1 MLDIKFTSVVSFLG
15 FIPKSIISMLWLHKL
30 LLAMVTV
37 PLKWLLKVNSIPSDL
52 EAELG
57 IDKTRPIV
65 YLLRTRSVTDQLA
78 LKMSA
83 EALGLPKPTLNMSIS
98 DKHQSSCLFL
108 HNPRSVLSRNIKVTS
123 IQEDAVKL
131 FSLHRENLEL
141 DIQIVPVCILWGR
154 SPNKNPSGWSD
165 VLANQMSPSWLRK
178 FFIVLFLGRDNF
190 VCYSKAVSSR
200 KMIALKGTDE
210 EIAHKLIRVAGTHFY
225 RRHQTLTGPN
235 ILERHQLYN
244 SVLGSKSL
252 RKAIIEEARS
262 KHLSHQQAKQKAK
275 KYVDEIA
282 ADYRPGLI
290 RLAEKIL
297 TKIWNKV
304 YNGIEVKHADKV
316 RALAQNG
323 HEIIY
328 VPCHRSHMDYLLL
341 TYVIYHEGL
350 VTPHI
355 AAGINLNFRPVGGL
369 LRKAGAFYLRRSF
382 AGNKL
387 YTAVF
392 REYLELLFNKGYS
405 VKYFPEG
412 GRSRTGRLL
421 PPKTGMLAMTLQA
434 LIKGINRPVSIVPV
448 YIGYEH
454 VMEVSSYLKELNGTG
469 KKKESFLQIFSAIKK
484 LKNYGYGFLN
494 FGEPINLSNYLD
506 GKVPNWRDEQD
517 SHGDKKPKWLTPVVN
532 ELANDVMS
540 RINHTAAVSG
550 MSICAMC
557 LLSAKKHTMV
567 QSELEQAIDHFLE
580 LLRDAPYS
588 ELATVPKIS
597 GKKLLE
603 NTLKLKKFSVSEDSF
618 GKIITLQNTDAV
630 ALTYYRNNILH
641 LFALP
646 GLIAAIVFANKS
658 LAKERILLLVAKLYP
673 LLKREL
679 FIYMSAEQAATYAES
694 LLSKML
700 EMGLLETNNGQI
712 QTPAANSEAF
722 YSAWLLNRSIQ
733 ETLHRYA
740 VVLTLLSRQK
750 QVSRTELEKK
760 SAQFAERLAALHGIN
775 SPEFFDKKV
784 LATFINAL
792 KENALIEASENG
804 QLRYSE
810 KSEALRKDV
819 INLIAPEIAQRLQQI

>member
-1 MLDIKFTSVVSFLG
+1 M
-15 FIPKSIISMLWLHKL
+15 
-30 LLAMVTV
+30 
-37 PLKWLLKVNSIPSDL
+37 
-52 EAELG
+52 
-57 IDKTRPIV
+57 
-65 YLLRTRSVTDQLA
+65 
-78 LKMSA
+78 
-83 EALGLPKPTLNMSIS
+83 
-98 DKHQSSCLFL
+98 
-108 HNPRSVLSRNIKVTS
+108 
-123 IQEDAVKL
+123 
-131 FSLHRENLEL
+131 HRENSEL
-141 DIQIVPVCILWGR
+141 DIQIVPVSILWGR
-154 SPNKNPSGWSD
+154 APNKNTSGWSD
-165 VLANQMSPSWLRK
+165 VIANQMSPSWLRK

-200 KMIALKGTDE
+200 KMVELKGSDE
-210 EIAHKLIRVAGTHFY
+210 DIAHKLIRVAGTHFY

-235 ILERHQLYN
+235 ILERHQLHN
-244 SVLGSKSL
+244 SVLGAKSI
-252 RKAIIEEARS
+252 RKAIVEEARS
-262 KHLSHQQAKQKAK
+262 KKLSHQQAKQQAK
-275 KYVDEIA
+275 KYINEIA

-290 RLAEKIL
+290 RLAEKLL
-297 TKIWNKV
+297 TKIWNKI
-304 YNGIEVKHADKV
+304 YNGIEVRHADKV

-355 AAGINLNFRPVGGL
+355 AAGINLNFPPIGGI

-421 PPKTGMLAMTLQA
+421 PPKTGMLAMTLHA
-434 LIKGINRPVSIVPV
+434 LIKGINRHVSIVPV

-469 KKKESFLQIFSAIKK
+469 KKKESFFQIFSAIKK

-494 FGEPINLSNYLD
+494 FGEPINLTNYLD
-506 GKVPNWRDEQD
+506 QQVPNWRDEQEK
-517 SHGDKKPKWLTPVVN
+517 SGDKKPKWLTPVVN
-532 ELANDVMS
+532 VHATDIVN
-540 RINHTAAVSG
+540 RINQTAEESG
-550 MSICAMC
+550 MSFCAIG
-557 LLSAKKHTMV
+557 LLSAKKHAMA
-567 QSELEQAIDHFLE
+567 QSELIQAIDHFLE

-588 ELATVPKIS
+588 ELATLPKIS
-597 GKKLLE
+597 GEKLLE
-603 NTLKLKKFSVSEDSF
+603 NTIKLNKFDVSEDSF
-618 GKIITLQNTDAV
+618 GKIISLKNQNAV

-646 GLIAAIVFANKS
+646 GLIAAIVFAHKG
-658 LAKERILLLVAKLYP
+658 LAKKQILLMVAKLYP

-679 FIYMSAEQAATYAES
+679 FMYMNEDQAAEYTES

-700 EMGLLETNNGQI
+700 EMGLFETNKTEI
-712 QTPAANSEAF
+712 QPPPANSKAF
-722 YSAWLLNRSIQ
+722 YSSWLLNRSIQ

-740 VVLTLLSRQK
+740 VVLTLLSRQE
-750 QVSRTELEKK
+750 QVSRAELERK
-760 SAQFAERLAALHGIN
+760 SAQFAERLSALHGIN

-784 LATFINAL
+784 LSTFINAL
-792 KENALIEASENG
+792 KENALIEAGIDGKLRHSE
-804 QLRYSE
+804 Q
-810 KSEALRKDV
+810 SEALRTDV

>member
-1 MLDIKFTSVVSFLG
+1 
-15 FIPKSIISMLWLHKL
+15 MLWLHRL
-30 LLAMVTV
+30 LLAIVTV
-37 PLKWLLKVNSIPSDL
+37 PVKWLIKVNSTPSDL
-52 EAELG
+52 EVELG

-83 EALGLPKPTLNMSIS
+83 VALGLPKPTLNVAI
-98 DKHQSSCLFL
+98 DDQRYSSCLFL
-108 HNPRSVLSRNIKVTS
+108 QKPKSVLNRKTKGTS
-123 IQEDAVKL
+123 IQEDAAKL
-131 FSLHRENLEL
+131 FRLHRENSDL
-141 DIQIVPVCILWGR
+141 DIQIVPVSILWGR
-154 SPNKNPSGWSD
+154 APGKDTSGWTD
-165 VLANQMSPSWLRK
+165 VIANQVSPSWLRK

-200 KMIALKGTDE
+200 KMLELRGSDE

-244 SVLGSKSL
+244 SVLGAKSV
-252 RKAIIEEARS
+252 RKAIIGEARS
-262 KHLSHQQAKQKAK
+262 KQLSHQQAKQQAK
-275 KYVDEIA
+275 KYVAEIA

-297 TKIWNKV
+297 TKIWNKI
-304 YNGIEVKHADKV
+304 YNGIEVRHADKV

-341 TYVIYHEGL
+341 TYVIYHQGL

-355 AAGINLNFRPVGGL
+355 AAGINLNFRPVGGI

-387 YTAVF
+387 YSAVF

-434 LIKGINRPVSIVPV
+434 LIKGVNRPVSIVPV

-469 KKKESFLQIFSAIKK
+469 KKKESFFQIFSAIKK

-494 FGEPINLSNYLD
+494 FGEPINLTNYLD
-506 GKVPNWRDEQD
+506 KQVPNWRDEQENN
-517 SHGDKKPKWLTPVVN
+517 GDKKPKWLTPVVN
-532 ELANDVMS
+532 ELATDVMG
-540 RINHTAAVSG
+540 RINQTAAVSG
-550 MSICAMC
+550 MSICAIC
-557 LLSAKKHTMV
+557 LLSAKKHAMA
-567 QSELEQAIDHFLE
+567 QPELEQAIDHFLE
-580 LLRDAPYS
+580 LLREAPYS
-588 ELATVPKIS
+588 QLATLPKIT

-603 NTLKLKKFSVSEDSF
+603 NTLKLNKFNVSEDSF
-618 GKIITLQNTDAV
+618 GKIISLKGQNAV

-658 LAKERILLLVAKLYP
+658 LSKPQILMLVAKLYP

-679 FIYMSAEQAATYAES
+679 FMYMSTEQAASYTES
-694 LLSKML
+694 LLTKML
-700 EMGLLETNNGQI
+700 EMGLLETNGSDIQI
-712 QTPAANSEAF
+712 PAADSEEF
-722 YSAWLLNRSIQ
+722 YSAWLLSRSIQ

-740 VVLTLLSRQK
+740 VVLTLLSK
-750 QVSRTELEKK
+750 QERVSRSVLEKK

-784 LATFINAL
+784 LSTFIQAL
-792 KENALIEASENG
+792 KENALIEADDDG
-804 QLRYSE
+804 QLCHSE
-810 KSEALRKDV
+810 LSEALKTQV
-819 INLIAPEIAQRLQQI
+819 INLIAPEIAHRLQQI

>member
-1 MLDIKFTSVVSFLG
+1 
-15 FIPKSIISMLWLHKL
+15 MLWLHKL

-37 PLKWLLKVNSIPSDL
+37 PMKWLVKVNSIPSDL

-57 IDKTRPIV
+57 IDKNRPIV
-65 YLLRTRSVTDQLA
+65 YLLRTRSVTDQLV

-83 EALGLPKPTLNMSIS
+83 VALGLPRPTLDMNITGQSY
-98 DKHQSSCLFL
+98 SSCLFL
-108 HNPRSVLSRNIKVTS
+108 QKPRSVLNRKIKGTS
-123 IQEDAVKL
+123 IQEDAAKL
-131 FSLHRENLEL
+131 FSMHRENSEL
-141 DIQIVPVCILWGR
+141 DIQIVPVSILWGR
-154 SPNKNPSGWSD
+154 APNKNTSGWSD
-165 VLANQMSPSWLRK
+165 VIANQMSPSWLRK

-200 KMIALKGTDE
+200 KMVELKGSDE
-210 EIAHKLIRVAGTHFY
+210 DIAHKLIRVAGTHFY

-235 ILERHQLYN
+235 ILERHQLHN
-244 SVLGSKSL
+244 SVLGAKSI
-252 RKAIIEEARS
+252 RKAIVEEARS
-262 KHLSHQQAKQKAK
+262 KKLSHQQAKQQAK
-275 KYVDEIA
+275 KYINEIA

-290 RLAEKIL
+290 RLAEKLL
-297 TKIWNKV
+297 TKIWNKI
-304 YNGIEVKHADKV
+304 YNGIEVRHADKV

-355 AAGINLNFRPVGGL
+355 AAGINLNFPPVGGI

-421 PPKTGMLAMTLQA
+421 PPKTGMLAMTLHA

-469 KKKESFLQIFSAIKK
+469 KKKESFFQIFSAIKK

-494 FGEPINLSNYLD
+494 FGEPINLTNYLD
-506 GKVPNWRDEQD
+506 QQIPNWRDEQEK
-517 SHGDKKPKWLTPVVN
+517 SGDKKPTWLTPVVN
-532 ELANDVMS
+532 LLATDVMS
-540 RINHTAAVSG
+540 RINQTAAVSG

-557 LLSAKKHTMV
+557 LLSAKKHAMA
-567 QSELEQAIDHFLE
+567 QSELIQAIDHFLE

-588 ELATVPKIS
+588 ELATLPKIS
-597 GKKLLE
+597 GEKLLE
-603 NTLKLKKFSVSEDSF
+603 NTIKLNKFDVSEDSF
-618 GKIITLQNTDAV
+618 GKIISLKNQNAV
-630 ALTYYRNNILH
+630 ALTYYRNNISH

-646 GLIAAIVFANKS
+646 GLIAAIVFAHKG
-658 LAKERILLLVAKLYP
+658 LAKKQILLMVAKLYP

-679 FIYMSAEQAATYAES
+679 FIYMNEDQAAEYTES

-700 EMGLLETNNGQI
+700 EMGLFETNKTEI
-712 QTPAANSEAF
+712 QPPPANSKAF
-722 YSAWLLNRSIQ
+722 YSSWLLNRSIQ

-740 VVLTLLSRQK
+740 VVLTLLSRQE
-750 QVSRTELEKK
+750 QVSRAELERK
-760 SAQFAERLAALHGIN
+760 SAQFAERLSALHGIN

-784 LATFINAL
+784 LSTFINAL
-792 KENALIEASENG
+792 KENALIEAGVDGKLRHSG
-804 QLRYSE
+804 Q
-810 KSEALRKDV
+810 SEALRTDV

>member
-1 MLDIKFTSVVSFLG
+1 
-15 FIPKSIISMLWLHKL
+15 MLWLHKL

-37 PLKWLLKVNSIPSDL
+37 PMKWLVKVNSIPSDL

-57 IDKTRPIV
+57 IDKNRPIV
-65 YLLRTRSVTDQLA
+65 YLLRTRSVTDQLV

-83 EALGLPKPTLNMSIS
+83 VALGLPRPTLDMNITGQSY
-98 DKHQSSCLFL
+98 SSCLFL
-108 HNPRSVLSRNIKVTS
+108 QKPRSVLNRKIKGTS
-123 IQEDAVKL
+123 IQEDAAKL
-131 FSLHRENLEL
+131 FSMHRENSEL
-141 DIQIVPVCILWGR
+141 DIQIVPVSILWGR
-154 SPNKNPSGWSD
+154 APNKNTSGWSD
-165 VLANQMSPSWLRK
+165 VIANQMSPSWLRK

-200 KMIALKGTDE
+200 KMVELKGSDE
-210 EIAHKLIRVAGTHFY
+210 DIAHKLIRVAGTHFY

-235 ILERHQLYN
+235 ILERHQLHN
-244 SVLGSKSL
+244 SVLGAKSI
-252 RKAIIEEARS
+252 RKAIVEEARS
-262 KHLSHQQAKQKAK
+262 KKLSHQQAKQQAK
-275 KYVDEIA
+275 KYINEIA

-290 RLAEKIL
+290 RLAEKLL
-297 TKIWNKV
+297 TKIWNKI
-304 YNGIEVKHADKV
+304 YNGIEVRHADKV

-355 AAGINLNFRPVGGL
+355 AAGINLNFPPVGGI

-421 PPKTGMLAMTLQA
+421 PPKTGMLAMTLHA

-469 KKKESFLQIFSAIKK
+469 KKKESFFQIFSAIKK

-494 FGEPINLSNYLD
+494 FGEPINLTNYLD
-506 GKVPNWRDEQD
+506 QQIPNWRDEQEK
-517 SHGDKKPKWLTPVVN
+517 SGDKKPTWLTPVVN
-532 ELANDVMS
+532 LLATDVMS
-540 RINHTAAVSG
+540 RINQTAAVSG

-557 LLSAKKHTMV
+557 LLSAKKHAMA
-567 QSELEQAIDHFLE
+567 QSELIQAIDHFLE

-588 ELATVPKIS
+588 ELATLPKIS
-597 GKKLLE
+597 GEKLLE
-603 NTLKLKKFSVSEDSF
+603 NTIKLNKFDVSEDSF
-618 GKIITLQNTDAV
+618 GKIISLKNQNAV
-630 ALTYYRNNILH
+630 ALTYYRNNISH

-646 GLIAAIVFANKS
+646 GLIAAIVFAYKG
-658 LAKERILLLVAKLYP
+658 LAKKQILLMVAKLYP

-679 FIYMSAEQAATYAES
+679 FIYMNEDQAAEYTES

-700 EMGLLETNNGQI
+700 EMGLFETNKTEI
-712 QTPAANSEAF
+712 QPPPANSKAF
-722 YSAWLLNRSIQ
+722 YSSWLLNRSIQ

-740 VVLTLLSRQK
+740 VVLTLLSRQE
-750 QVSRTELEKK
+750 QVSRAELERK
-760 SAQFAERLAALHGIN
+760 SAQFAERLSALHGIN

-784 LATFINAL
+784 LSTFINAL
-792 KENALIEASENG
+792 KENALIEAGVDGKLRHSG
-804 QLRYSE
+804 Q
-810 KSEALRKDV
+810 SEALRTDV

>member
-1 MLDIKFTSVVSFLG
+1 
-15 FIPKSIISMLWLHKL
+15 MLWLHKL

-37 PLKWLLKVNSIPSDL
+37 PMKWLVKVNSIPSDL

-57 IDKTRPIV
+57 IDKNRPIV
-65 YLLRTRSVTDQLA
+65 YLLRTRSVTDQLV

-83 EALGLPKPTLNMSIS
+83 VALGLPRPTLDMNITGQSY
-98 DKHQSSCLFL
+98 SSCLFL
-108 HNPRSVLSRNIKVTS
+108 QKPRSVLNRKIKGTS
-123 IQEDAVKL
+123 IQEDAAKL
-131 FSLHRENLEL
+131 FSMHRENSEL
-141 DIQIVPVCILWGR
+141 DIQIVPVSILWGR
-154 SPNKNPSGWSD
+154 APNKNTSGWSD
-165 VLANQMSPSWLRK
+165 VIANQMSPSWLRK

-200 KMIALKGTDE
+200 KMVELKGSDE
-210 EIAHKLIRVAGTHFY
+210 DIAHKLIRVAGTHFY

-235 ILERHQLYN
+235 ILERHQLHN
-244 SVLGSKSL
+244 SVLGAKSI
-252 RKAIIEEARS
+252 RKAIVEEARS
-262 KHLSHQQAKQKAK
+262 KKLSHQQAKQQAK
-275 KYVDEIA
+275 KYINEIA

-290 RLAEKIL
+290 RLAEKLL
-297 TKIWNKV
+297 TKIWNKI
-304 YNGIEVKHADKV
+304 YNGIEVRHADKV

-355 AAGINLNFRPVGGL
+355 AAGINLNFPPVGGI

-421 PPKTGMLAMTLQA
+421 PPKTGMLAMTLHA

-469 KKKESFLQIFSAIKK
+469 KKKESFFQIFSAIKK

-494 FGEPINLSNYLD
+494 FGEPINLTNYLD
-506 GKVPNWRDEQD
+506 QQIPNWRDEQEK
-517 SHGDKKPKWLTPVVN
+517 SGDKKPTWLTPVVN
-532 ELANDVMS
+532 LLATDVMS
-540 RINHTAAVSG
+540 RINQTAAVSG

-557 LLSAKKHTMV
+557 LLSAKKHAMA
-567 QSELEQAIDHFLE
+567 QSELIQAIDHFLE

-588 ELATVPKIS
+588 ELATLPKIS
-597 GKKLLE
+597 GEKLLE
-603 NTLKLKKFSVSEDSF
+603 NTIKLNKFDVSEDSF
-618 GKIITLQNTDAV
+618 GKIISLKNQNAV
-630 ALTYYRNNILH
+630 ALTYYRNNISH

-646 GLIAAIVFANKS
+646 GLIAAIVFAHKG
-658 LAKERILLLVAKLYP
+658 LAKKQILLMVAKLYP

-679 FIYMSAEQAATYAES
+679 FIYMNEDQAAEYTES

-700 EMGLLETNNGQI
+700 EMGLFETNKTEI
-712 QTPAANSEAF
+712 QPPPANSKAF
-722 YSAWLLNRSIQ
+722 YSSWLLNRSIQ

-740 VVLTLLSRQK
+740 VVLTLLSRQE
-750 QVSRTELEKK
+750 QVSRAELERK
-760 SAQFAERLAALHGIN
+760 SAQFAERLSALHGIN

-784 LATFINAL
+784 LSTFINAL
-792 KENALIEASENG
+792 KENALIEAGIDGKLRHSE
-804 QLRYSE
+804 Q
-810 KSEALRKDV
+810 SEALRTDV

>member
-1 MLDIKFTSVVSFLG
+1 
-15 FIPKSIISMLWLHKL
+15 MLWLHKL
-30 LLAMVTV
+30 LLAMVSV
-37 PLKWLLKVNSIPSDL
+37 PVKWLVKVNSIPSDL
-52 EAELG
+52 ESELG

-83 EALGLPKPTLNMSIS
+83 AVLGLPKPTVSLTIGEQR
-98 DKHQSSCLFL
+98 QSSCLFL
-108 HNPRSVLSRNIKVTS
+108 QKPRSVFNRKTKSTS
-123 IQEDAVKL
+123 IQEDAAKL
-131 FSLHRENLEL
+131 FSLHRENPEL
-141 DIQIVPVCILWGR
+141 DIQIVPVSILWGR
-154 SPNKNPSGWSD
+154 TPEKNTSGWSD
-165 VLANQMSPSWLRK
+165 VIANQMSPSWLRK

-200 KMIALKGTDE
+200 KMMALKGSDE
-210 EIAHKLIRVAGTHFY
+210 DIAHKLIRVAGTHFY
-225 RRHQTLTGPN
+225 RRHQNLTGPN

-244 SVLGSKSL
+244 SVLGAKSV
-252 RKAIIEEARS
+252 RKAIVEEARS
-262 KHLSHQQAKQKAK
+262 KKLNHQQAKLQAK

-290 RLAEKIL
+290 RLAERIL
-297 TKIWNKV
+297 TKIWNKI
-304 YNGIEVKHADKV
+304 YNGIEVRHADKV

-341 TYVIYHEGL
+341 TYVIYHQGL

-387 YTAVF
+387 YAAVF

-434 LIKGINRPVSIVPV
+434 LVKGVNRPISIVPV

-469 KKKESFLQIFSAIKK
+469 KKKESFFQIFSAIKK

-494 FGEPINLSNYLD
+494 FGDPINLTNYLD
-506 GKVPNWRDEQD
+506 QQMPSWRDEQK
-517 SHGDKKPKWLTPVVN
+517 SHSDKKPQWLTPVVN
-532 ELANDVMS
+532 NLATEVMS
-540 RINHTAAVSG
+540 RINQAAAISG
-550 MSICAMC
+550 MSICAIC
-557 LLSAKKHTMV
+557 LLSAKKHAMAE
-567 QSELEQAIDHFLE
+567 SELEQAIEHFLE
-580 LLRDAPYS
+580 LLRDAPFS
-588 ELATVPKIS
+588 ELATLPQIS
-597 GKKLLE
+597 AKKLLE
-603 NTLKLKKFSVSEDSF
+603 NTLKLNKFSVSEDSF
-618 GKIITLQNTDAV
+618 GKIISLKNQNAV

-646 GLIAAIVFANKS
+646 GLIAAIVFVNKGLTKQQIVES
-658 LAKERILLLVAKLYP
+658 VDKLYP

-679 FIYMSAEQAATYAES
+679 FVYMNSEQASEYIA
-694 LLSKML
+694 LLLEKML
-700 EMGLLETNNGQI
+700 AMGLLAANENLI
-712 QTPAANSEAF
+712 QPPAAESKEF
-722 YSAWLLNRSIQ
+722 YSTWLLNRSIQ

-740 VVLTLLSRQK
+740 VVLTLLSKHERINRSQLEQK
-750 QVSRTELEKK
+750 SR
-760 SAQFAERLAALHGIN
+760 QFAERLATLHGIS
-775 SPEFFDKKV
+775 SPEFFDKNV
-784 LATFINAL
+784 LASFINAL
-792 KENALIEASENG
+792 KENKLIEATEDG
-804 QLRYSE
+804 QLRHSE
-810 KSEALRKDV
+810 ESETLKIDV
-819 INLIAPEIAQRLQQI
+819 INLIEPEIAQRLQQI

>member
-1 MLDIKFTSVVSFLG
+1 
-15 FIPKSIISMLWLHKL
+15 MLWLHKL

-37 PLKWLLKVNSIPSDL
+37 PMKWLVKVNSIPSDL

-57 IDKTRPIV
+57 IDKNRPIV

-83 EALGLPKPTLNMSIS
+83 AALGLPRPTLDMNITGQSY
-98 DKHQSSCLFL
+98 SSCLFL
-108 HNPRSVLSRNIKVTS
+108 QKPRSVLNRKIRGTS
-123 IQEDAVKL
+123 IQEDAAKL
-131 FSLHRENLEL
+131 FSMHRENSEL
-141 DIQIVPVCILWGR
+141 DIQIVPVSILWGR
-154 SPNKNPSGWSD
+154 APNKNTSGWSD
-165 VLANQMSPSWLRK
+165 VIANQMSPSWLRK

-200 KMIALKGTDE
+200 KMVELKGSDE
-210 EIAHKLIRVAGTHFY
+210 DIAHKLIRVAGTHFY

-235 ILERHQLYN
+235 ILERHQLHN
-244 SVLGSKSL
+244 SVLGAKSI
-252 RKAIIEEARS
+252 RKAIVEEARS
-262 KHLSHQQAKQKAK
+262 KQLSHQQAKQQAK
-275 KYVDEIA
+275 KYINEIA

-290 RLAEKIL
+290 RLAEKLL
-297 TKIWNKV
+297 TKIWNKI
-304 YNGIEVKHADKV
+304 YNGIEVRHADKV

-355 AAGINLNFRPVGGL
+355 AAGINLNFPPIGGI

-421 PPKTGMLAMTLQA
+421 PPKTGMLAMTLHA

-469 KKKESFLQIFSAIKK
+469 KKKESFFQIFSAIKK

-494 FGEPINLSNYLD
+494 FGEPINLTNYLD
-506 GKVPNWRDEQD
+506 QQVPNWRDEQEK
-517 SHGDKKPKWLTPVVN
+517 SGDKKPKWLTPVVN
-532 ELANDVMS
+532 VLATDVMS
-540 RINHTAAVSG
+540 RINQTAAVSG
-550 MSICAMC
+550 MSICAIC
-557 LLSAKKHTMV
+557 LLSAKKHAMA
-567 QSELEQAIDHFLE
+567 QSELIQAIDHFLE

-588 ELATVPKIS
+588 ELATLPKIS
-597 GKKLLE
+597 GEKLLE
-603 NTLKLKKFSVSEDSF
+603 NTIKLNKFDVSEDSF
-618 GKIITLQNTDAV
+618 GKIISLKNQNAV

-646 GLIAAIVFANKS
+646 GLIAAIVFAHKG
-658 LAKERILLLVAKLYP
+658 LAKKQILLMVAKLYP

-679 FIYMSAEQAATYAES
+679 FMYMNEDQAAEYTES

-700 EMGLLETNNGQI
+700 EMGLFETNKTEI
-712 QTPAANSEAF
+712 QPPPANSKAF
-722 YSAWLLNRSIQ
+722 YSSWLLNRSIQ

-740 VVLTLLSRQK
+740 VVLTLLSRQE
-750 QVSRTELEKK
+750 QVSRAELERK
-760 SAQFAERLAALHGIN
+760 SAQFAERLSALHGIN

-784 LATFINAL
+784 LSTFINAL
-792 KENALIEASENG
+792 KENALIEAGIDGKLRHSE
-804 QLRYSE
+804 Q
-810 KSEALRKDV
+810 SEALRTDV

>member
-1 MLDIKFTSVVSFLG
+1 
-15 FIPKSIISMLWLHKL
+15 MLWLREL
-30 LLAMVTV
+30 LLAIVTV
-37 PLKWLLKVNSIPSDL
+37 PVKWLVKVNSIPSDL

-65 YLLRTRSVTDQLA
+65 YLLRTRSITDQLA

-83 EALGLPKPTLNMSIS
+83 VTLGLPKPTLNMTIG
-98 DKHQSSCLFL
+98 DQRHSSCLFL
-108 HNPRSVLSRNIKVTS
+108 QKPRSVLNSKTRSTS
-123 IQEDAVKL
+123 IQEDAAKL
-131 FSLHRENLEL
+131 FSLHRKNPEL
-141 DIQIVPVCILWGR
+141 DIQIVPVSILWGR
-154 SPNKNPSGWSD
+154 APDKNTSGWTD
-165 VLANQMSPSWLRK
+165 VIANQVSPSWLRK

-200 KMIALKGTDE
+200 KMIELKGSDE

-244 SVLGSKSL
+244 SVLGAKSV
-252 RKAIIEEARS
+252 RKAIVGEARS
-262 KHLSHQQAKQKAK
+262 KQLSHQQAKQKAK

-290 RLAEKIL
+290 RLAERIL
-297 TKIWNKV
+297 TKIWNKI
-304 YNGIEVKHADKV
+304 YNGIEVRHADKV

-454 VMEVSSYLKELNGTG
+454 VMEVSSYMKELNGTG
-469 KKKESFLQIFSAIKK
+469 KKKESFFQIFSAIKK

-494 FGEPINLSNYLD
+494 FGDPINLTNFLD
-506 GKVPNWRDEQD
+506 QQMPDWREEQD
-517 SHGDKKPKWLTPVVN
+517 NNSDKKPKWLTPVVN
-532 ELANDVMS
+532 NLATDIMS
-540 RINHTAAVSG
+540 RINQSAAVSG
-550 MSICAMC
+550 MAICAIC
-557 LLSAKKHTMV
+557 LLSAKKHAMA

-580 LLRDAPYS
+580 LLSDTPYS
-588 ELATVPKIS
+588 ELATLPKIS

-603 NTLKLKKFSVSEDSF
+603 NTLKLNKFKVSEDSF
-618 GKIITLQNTDAV
+618 GKIISLKNQNAV

-646 GLIAAIVFANKS
+646 GLIAAIVFAHKNLSKS
-658 LAKERILLLVAKLYP
+658 QILLMVAKLYP

-679 FIYMSAEQAATYAES
+679 FIYMSAEQAAAYTES
-694 LLSKML
+694 LLGKML
-700 EMGLLETNNGQI
+700 EMGLLETNNSKI
-712 QTPAANSEAF
+712 QPPSANSPAF

-740 VVLTLLSRQK
+740 VVLTLLSRQE
-750 QVSRTELEKK
+750 QVSRSELEKK

-775 SPEFFDKKV
+775 SPEFFDKNV

-792 KENALIEASENG
+792 KENALIEADDNG
-804 QLRYSE
+804 QLHHTEQSVLL
-810 KSEALRKDV
+810 KMDV
-819 INLIAPEIAQRLQQI
+819 INLIEPEIAQRLQQI

>member
-1 MLDIKFTSVVSFLG
+1 
-15 FIPKSIISMLWLHKL
+15 MLWLHKL

-37 PLKWLLKVNSIPSDL
+37 PMKWLVKVNSIPSDL

-57 IDKTRPIV
+57 IDKNRPIV
-65 YLLRTRSVTDQLA
+65 YLLRTRSVTDQLV

-83 EALGLPKPTLNMSIS
+83 VALGLPRPTLDMNITGQSY
-98 DKHQSSCLFL
+98 SSCLFL
-108 HNPRSVLSRNIKVTS
+108 QKPRSVLNRKIKGTS
-123 IQEDAVKL
+123 IQEDAAKL
-131 FSLHRENLEL
+131 FSMHRENSEL
-141 DIQIVPVCILWGR
+141 DIQIVPVSILWGR
-154 SPNKNPSGWSD
+154 APNKNTSGWSD
-165 VLANQMSPSWLRK
+165 VIANQMSPSWLRK

-200 KMIALKGTDE
+200 KMVELKGSDE
-210 EIAHKLIRVAGTHFY
+210 DIAHKLIRVAGTHFY

-235 ILERHQLYN
+235 ILERHQLHN
-244 SVLGSKSL
+244 SVLGAKSI
-252 RKAIIEEARS
+252 RKAIVEEARS
-262 KHLSHQQAKQKAK
+262 KKLSHQQAKQQAK
-275 KYVDEIA
+275 KYINEIA

-290 RLAEKIL
+290 RLAEKLL
-297 TKIWNKV
+297 TKIWNKI
-304 YNGIEVKHADKV
+304 YNGIEVRHADKV

-355 AAGINLNFRPVGGL
+355 AAGINLNFPPVGGI

-421 PPKTGMLAMTLQA
+421 PPKTGMLAMTLHA

-469 KKKESFLQIFSAIKK
+469 KKKESFFQIFSAIKK

-494 FGEPINLSNYLD
+494 FGEPINLTNYLD
-506 GKVPNWRDEQD
+506 QQIPNWRDEQEK
-517 SHGDKKPKWLTPVVN
+517 SGDKKPTWLTPVVN
-532 ELANDVMS
+532 LLATDVMS
-540 RINHTAAVSG
+540 RINQTAAVSG

-557 LLSAKKHTMV
+557 LLSAKKHAMA
-567 QSELEQAIDHFLE
+567 QSELIQAIDHFLE

-588 ELATVPKIS
+588 ELATLPKIS
-597 GKKLLE
+597 GEKLLE
-603 NTLKLKKFSVSEDSF
+603 NTIKLNKFDVSEDSF
-618 GKIITLQNTDAV
+618 GKIISLKNQNAV

-646 GLIAAIVFANKS
+646 GLIAAIVFAHKG
-658 LAKERILLLVAKLYP
+658 LAKKQILLMVAKLYP

-679 FIYMSAEQAATYAES
+679 FIYMNEDQAAEYTES

-700 EMGLLETNNGQI
+700 EMGLFETNKTEI
-712 QTPAANSEAF
+712 QPPPANSKAF
-722 YSAWLLNRSIQ
+722 YSSWLLNRSIQ

-740 VVLTLLSRQK
+740 VVLTLLSRQE
-750 QVSRTELEKK
+750 QVSRAELERK
-760 SAQFAERLAALHGIN
+760 SAQFAERLSALHGIN

-784 LATFINAL
+784 LSTFINAL
-792 KENALIEASENG
+792 KENALIEAGVDGKLRHSG
-804 QLRYSE
+804 Q
-810 KSEALRKDV
+810 SEALRTDV